1 MNNNWMNSRMIGLL
15 FALPMIATAAASAQ
29 HFAADSAPLLGDAVA
44 TANVSGFTSDRVH
57 TISLNRAGEVEGRIA
72 SFGDDNAQVEG
83 LADLKI
89 FFVRDGE
96 IADET
101 KTAKDGTFAVD
112 GLSEGIYSFVAT
124 GETGFAAYGV
134 RVIGF
139 EDASKVNVMEAAAVS
154 PNFSAVKSILK
165 KNLPTD
171 VANEIIAVSRD
182 SKVVDRVVGA
192 NRVRLND
199 GQLVGHV
206 MPMLGDVSIV
216 EGTQIHIIQDDQ
228 QVAQVEVGK
237 QGSFMVPDLE
247 PGVYDFVA
255 AGPSGFAAVSFQAVD
270 AEVGAISESVLGDS
284 DEIPVAIP
292 AAAQG
297 SGTSGSG
304 TSFGP
309 AAGAIPADIP
319 FDSGV
324 SGGGFVDGGFS
335 DGGFVDGGCPGGCS
349 DSLDVCLT
357 CQQDAGFVGEQ
368 IEYAGC
374 DTCGGGEVIYDSS
387 PIEYAGE
394 SLGCGCAAGGSGGS
408 FTGGGGIGGG
418 GLLGGGGGGLLGGGL
433 GFRRLGLLAAAIA
446 IPVAVSGGGDADVDD
461 APGGALSGGGDA
473 DVDDAP
479 SDASPAT
486 L

>member
-1 MNNNWMNSRMIGLL
+1 MNNNWMNFRMIGLL
-15 FALPMIATAAASAQ
+15 FALPMIATAVASAQ
-29 HFAADSAPLLGDAVA
+29 HFAAASAPLLGDAVA

-101 KTAKDGTFAVD
+101 KTTKDGTFAVD

-154 PNFSAVKSILK
+154 PNFSVVKSILK
-165 KNLPTD
+165 KNLPTG

-182 SKVVDRVVGA
+182 NKVVDRVVGA

-270 AEVGAISESVLGDS
+270 AEVGAISESVLADS

-297 SGTSGSG
+297 SGTSFG

-309 AAGAIPADIP
+309 STGAIPADIP

-418 GLLGGGGGGLLGGGL
+418 GLLGGGGGGGLLGGGL
-433 GFRRLGLLAAAIA
+433 GFRRLGLLAAAVA
-446 IPVAVSGGGDADVDD
+446 IPV
-461 APGGALSGGGDA
+461 ALSGGGDA
-473 DVDDAP
+473 DVDNAP
-479 SDASPAT
+479 SGASPAT

>member
-101 KTAKDGTFAVD
+101 KTTKDGTFAVD

-154 PNFSAVKSILK
+154 PNFSVVKSILK
-165 KNLPTD
+165 KNLPTG

-182 SKVVDRVVGA
+182 NKVVDRVVGA

-270 AEVGAISESVLGDS
+270 AEVGAISESVLADS

-297 SGTSGSG
+297 SGTS
-304 TSFGP
+304 FGP
-309 AAGAIPADIP
+309 STGAIPADIP

-324 SGGGFVDGGFS
+324 SGGGFV

-387 PIEYAGE
+387 PIEYASE

-408 FTGGGGIGGG
+408 FVTGSSGVAGGA
-418 GLLGGGGGGLLGGGL
+418 GGGLLGGGL
-433 GFRRLGLLAAAIA
+433 NFRRLGLLAAAIA
-446 IPVAVSGGGDADVDD
+446 IPVA
-461 APGGALSGGGDA
+461 LSGGGDA
-473 DVDDAP
+473 DVDNTP
-479 SDASPAT
+479 SGGTPST
-486 L
+486 LN

>member
-1 MNNNWMNSRMIGLL
+1 MNNNWMNFRMIGLL
-15 FALPMIATAAASAQ
+15 FALPMIATAVASAQ
-29 HFAADSAPLLGDAVA
+29 HFAAASAPLLGDAVA

-96 IADET
+96 IAQET
-101 KTAKDGTFAVD
+101 KTTKDGIFAVD

-134 RVIGF
+134 RVVGF
-139 EDASKVNVMEAAAVS
+139 EDGSDVNVMEAAAVS

-182 SKVVDRVVGA
+182 NKVVDRVVGA

-270 AEVGAISESVLGDS
+270 AEVGAISESVLADS

-297 SGTSGSG
+297 SGTS
-304 TSFGP
+304 FGP
-309 AAGAIPADIP
+309 STGAIPADIP

-324 SGGGFVDGGFS
+324 SGGGFVDGGFSDGGFVDGGFS

-387 PIEYAGE
+387 PIEYASE

-408 FTGGGGIGGG
+408 FVTGSSGVAGGA
-418 GLLGGGGGGLLGGGL
+418 GGGLLGGGL
-433 GFRRLGLLAAAIA
+433 NFRRLGLLAAAIA
-446 IPVAVSGGGDADVDD
+446 IPVA
-461 APGGALSGGGDA
+461 LSGGGDA
-473 DVDDAP
+473 DVDNTP
-479 SDASPAT
+479 SGGTPST
-486 L
+486 LN